1 MGRYYSGDINGKFWF
16 AVQSSNAA
24 SRFGGTE
31 SEPQFI
37 EYYFDKEDD
46 LESVEAEIKDIETT
60 LGDKLKVIEDF
71 FSKYNTY
78 NDGMLEEIGIS
89 RNDLSDYA
97 DLKLGIQI
105 RDCIKDKGYCS
116 FNAEL

>member
-1 MGRYYSGDINGKFWF
+1 MGRYFTGDINGKFWF
-16 AVQSSNAA
+16 GVQSSNAA

-37 EYYFDKEDD
+37 EYYFDKDD
-46 LESVEAEIKDIETT
+46 LEGVEAEIKDIETT

-71 FSKYNTY
+71 FSKNNSY
-78 NDGMLEEIGIS
+78 NDEMLAEAGIS
-89 RNDLSDYA
+89 KEDLSDYA
-97 DLKLGIQI
+97 DLGLGIQI
-105 RDCIKDKGYCS
+105 RDCIKDRGYCS